1 MLADHQ
7 GKLKATDIE
16 AGTVAAA
23 VSAAID
29 SATGIADIVA
39 MIRSYYDSAEP
50 AAGCNEAIQA
60 ISDGMVSTDYART
73 RNTLAVL
80 DTLYK
85 NCGSPFAVALT
96 QDLDG
101 FKNFIEN
108 PDTNAENKQQLLG
121 MIAEWVVLDLDKTG
135 VYPSPHSCVKPLLRL
150 DTVHKHLDLTP
161 KLRQFFEALV
171 RAGYEF
177 PVEHTQQVAFPFE
190 CFDATGNL
198 CDPLKN

>member
-7 GKLKATDIE
+7 SKQLKATDLE
-16 AGTVAAA
+16 PGTIAAA
-23 VSAAID
+23 VTFAID
-29 SATGIADIVA
+29 SGTGITDIVS

-50 AAGCNEAIQA
+50 AAGCTEAIQA
-60 ISDGMVSTDYART
+60 ISDGLDSSDFART
-73 RNTLAVL
+73 RSTLAVL

-101 FKNFIEN
+101 FKNFIESPN
-108 PDTNAENKQQLLG
+108 TNAENKQQLLG
-121 MIAEWVVLDLDKTG
+121 MIAEWVVLDLDK
-135 VYPSPHSCVKPLLRL
+135 S
-150 DTVHKHLDLTP
+150 VHKHLDLTP

-177 PVEHTQQVAFPFE
+177 PLEHTEQLPPGTIERLRTENNAAWRGLFGVRFK
-190 CFDATGNL
+190 TVR
-198 CDPLKN
+198 